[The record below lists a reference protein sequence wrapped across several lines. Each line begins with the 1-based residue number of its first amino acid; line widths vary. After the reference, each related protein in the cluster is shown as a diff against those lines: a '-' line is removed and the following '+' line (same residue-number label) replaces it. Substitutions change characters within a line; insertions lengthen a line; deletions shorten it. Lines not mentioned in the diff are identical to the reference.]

1 MTLMGEGKSGRASKK
16 QKAASG
22 PSPQYVEEPVLPEN
36 LQQQQD
42 YVTCGDA
49 LNYNVRSLVAIPHR
63 RAGIRE

>member
-1 MTLMGEGKSGRASKK
+1 MGEGKSGRASKK

-22 PSPQYVEEPVLPEN
+22 PSPQYDEEPALPEN

-49 LNYNVRSLVAIPHR
+49 LNYNVRSPVAIPHR
-63 RAGIRE
+63 TA